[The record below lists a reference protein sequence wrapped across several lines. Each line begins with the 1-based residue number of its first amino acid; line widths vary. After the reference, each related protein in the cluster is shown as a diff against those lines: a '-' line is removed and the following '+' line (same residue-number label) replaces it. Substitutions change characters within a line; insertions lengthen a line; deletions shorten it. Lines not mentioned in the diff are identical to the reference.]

1 MEFIERFVM
10 SLLVVGSVAFDTI
23 ESPSGKVEDEL
34 GGSAIYFSAGA
45 SLFSPVRVV
54 AVVGNDFDMKSLDF
68 LSEQHVDLE
77 GIYMEEGETFRWG
90 GKYML
95 DVNER
100 ETIFTHLNVF
110 ENFNPVIPESYRES
124 EYVFLAN
131 IDPELQQDVL
141 SQVKNPEFV
150 VMDTMNH
157 WINEKRD
164 AVIKVL
170 KNVDGIILNDSEV
183 RDLSGEHNL
192 IKAAQEV
199 SKLGPELI
207 IVKKGEHGAF
217 IYAYDSYFFVPAYP
231 LADVQDPTGAGD
243 SFAGGFM
250 GYIAQGGKL
259 RFPEFKK
266 GLVFGTSVASFCV
279 EQFGLGSFKGM
290 TRGNIEDRA
299 KQFMN
304 MIMI

>member
-1 MEFIERFVM
+1 M
-10 SLLVVGSVAFDTI
+10 SLLVVGSIALDSIETPFD
-23 ESPSGKVEDEL
+23 KVEDAL
-34 GGSAIYFSAGA
+34 GGSATYISLAAAYFTN
-45 SLFSPVRVV
+45 PVNLVG
-54 AVVGNDFDMKSLDF
+54 VVGEDFSQEHINMLEEHGVNLDG
-68 LSEQHVDLE
+68 LQIIK
-77 GIYMEEGETFRWG
+77 GGKTFKWG
-90 GKYML
+90 GKYHYDL
-95 DVNER
+95 NVRD
-100 ETIFTHLNVF
+100 TLFTDLNVF
-110 ENFNPVIPESYRES
+110 ENFKPVIPESYRES

-131 IDPELQQDVL
+131 IDPDIQQDVL

-217 IYAYDSYFFVPAYP
+217 IYAYDNYFFVPAYP

-266 GLVFGTSVASFCV
+266 GLVYGTSVASFCV
-279 EQFGLGSFKGM
+279 EQFGLGSFRGK
-290 TRGNIEDRA
+290 TRGDIEDRA

>member
-1 MEFIERFVM
+1 M

-34 GGSAIYFSAGA
+34 GGSAVYFSAGA
-45 SLFSPVRVV
+45 SLFSPVRIV
-54 AVVGNDFDMKSLDF
+54 AVVGNDFDMKNLDF
-68 LSEQHVDLE
+68 LKEKHVDLG

-90 GKYML
+90 GRYML

-110 ENFNPVIPESYRES
+110 ENFKPVIPESYRES

-131 IDPELQQDVL
+131 IDPDIQQDVL

-217 IYAYDSYFFVPAYP
+217 IYAYDNYFFVPAYP

-266 GLVFGTSVASFCV
+266 GLVYGTSVASFCV
-279 EQFGLGSFKGM
+279 EQFGLGSFRGK